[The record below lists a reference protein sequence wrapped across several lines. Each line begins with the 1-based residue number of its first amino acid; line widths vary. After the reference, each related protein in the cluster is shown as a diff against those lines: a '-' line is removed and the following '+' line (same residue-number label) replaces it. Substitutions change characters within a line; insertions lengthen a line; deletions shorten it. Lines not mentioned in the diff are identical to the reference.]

1 MMKDR
6 PHPAAITSARSVTT
20 FDAIPV
26 RTLLGSLGIALL
38 ASCSSGKFNLDLDAP
53 SPADDLVITS
63 RAKQVIFTDPAFSSS
78 VFDVTAKSGV
88 LRLAGRVRNE
98 AAIAHAAELAQGVPG
113 VLAVRN
119 DLEVGRP

>member
-1 MMKDR
+1 MKHD
-6 PHPAAITSARSVTT
+6 PAPAATTTEKAVTAAFVPT
-20 FDAIPV
+20 L
-26 RTLLGSLGIALL
+26 RTLLGSVGIALL
-38 ASCSSGKFNLDLDAP
+38 ASCSSGKFNLNLDAP

-63 RAKQVIFTDPAFSSS
+63 RARQAIFLDPAFSSS
-78 VFDVTAKSGV
+78 VFDVTAKSGI
-88 LRLAGRVRNE
+88 LHLAGRVRNE